1 MAFTPED
8 GTGLAD
14 ANSYATVEFADA
26 YFADRGNATWAA
38 LTEAQKQANLILAT
52 DYIDKVF
59 GLRFA
64 GAIEVETQALAFPR
78 TLWDGVPTNV
88 KKAASEYALRASASP
103 LAPDIEVDPSGYQ
116 VSRKFEKVGPIE
128 ERTDFAVLGPG
139 SSRNLLT
146 PYPAADMLL
155 RPFLISGARV
165 IRN

>member
-14 ANSYATVEFADA
+14 ANSYADVAFADA
-26 YFADRGNATWAA
+26 YFLDRGNTAWAA
-38 LTEAQKQANLILAT
+38 LATEAKQANLILAT
-52 DYIDKVF
+52 DYIDMVF
-59 GLRFA
+59 GQRFA
-64 GAIEVETQALAFPR
+64 GCREEDEQALEFPR
-78 TLWDGVPTNV
+78 TLWDGVPVNV

-139 SSRNLLT
+139 
-146 PYPAADMLL
+146 
-155 RPFLISGARV
+155 
-165 IRN
+165 